1 MQQTAPPGGDG
12 EPLPPAAA
20 AAAAPGGAGD
30 DALPLP
36 MEQSIEISG
45 DGCVEHP

>member
-1 MQQTAPPGGDG
+1 MQQTAPSGG
-12 EPLPPAAA
+12 EPLQPS
-20 AAAAPGGAGD
+20 AAAPGGD

-45 DGCVEHP
+45 DGCVEHQ